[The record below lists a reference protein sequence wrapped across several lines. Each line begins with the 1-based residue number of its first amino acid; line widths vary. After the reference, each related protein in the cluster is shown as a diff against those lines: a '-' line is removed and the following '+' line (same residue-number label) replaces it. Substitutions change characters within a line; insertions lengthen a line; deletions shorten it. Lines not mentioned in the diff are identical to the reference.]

1 MTWPPSPRVR
11 RPWLLMLFPAVW
23 RRRYGDEVAAMLA
36 QRGFSLGVAIDL
48 VAGAIDVWMHP
59 SATLAAAM
67 AAQTKEEERP
77 MFSRIAGFEC
87 SAGADISKA
96 DERRAAI
103 VMIAGSL
110 VLTAAWIVAL
120 RQSGG
125 NQYVESLSFMAF
137 IVPFLYSLRY
147 TYLKNRSVA
156 VQAVF
161 IAGWSLLIAG
171 FMLAV
176 GWVGTQI

>member
-1 MTWPPSPRVR
+1 MSASPSPRLR
-11 RPWLLMLFPAVW
+11 RPWLLMLYPAVW

-36 QRGFSLGVAIDL
+36 QRGFSLGAAIDL
-48 VAGAIDVWMHP
+48 VAGAIDVWIHP

-67 AAQTKEEERP
+67 AAQTKEEERT
-77 MFSRIAGFEC
+77 MFSRIVGFEC
-87 SAGADISKA
+87 AAGADVSKA
-96 DERRAAI
+96 DQRRATA
-103 VMIAGSL
+103 VMLVGS
-110 VLTAAWIVAL
+110 VILTAAWMVAH

-125 NQYVESLSFMAF
+125 DPYVESLSVMAF
-137 IVPFLYSLRY
+137 VVPLLYSMRY
-147 TYLKNRSVA
+147 TYLKKRSVA